1 MTRFQQTIYLEPD
14 EEITSI
20 IDRLNKSEEINI
32 VLVIPKGADIFQSI
46 INLKLLKREV
56 DNLGKNLIIITSDQV
71 GRHLA
76 EKVGIPIKDRLEIDQ
91 EVFPSLP
98 ASQSMEEVS
107 IKKPTIGKMV
117 DIISPIEQVEKP
129 EPKRTREIEYEP
141 LQPKEI
147 KPDEYWSEVKE
158 APKEYLRHPTG
169 QVRPMAEKETAEI
182 DLSQRPMEEVT
193 LEIKEPSEV
202 KPHKKFFDFLRRK
215 KERKI
220 VLSRTT
226 GKLFLVFIA
235 LGVITFG
242 LVAYFVLPKAK
253 LVIAL
258 KKESILFDLPVLVD
272 KNTFKIDLMLNKIP
286 GRLIKTQS
294 QETRE
299 FPATGERQLDEK
311 ARGLITVYNEYS
323 SSPQTLVETTRFL
336 STETGKVFKT
346 TKTIVVPGAKIE
358 EGKIVPN
365 SINVEVI
372 ADEPSPEYNIG
383 PSNFTIPGFKGTAKY
398 NGFYG
403 KSKTAMSGGSIGKV
417 KIVSKEDLEKA
428 KESLAKELRE
438 KIIQSL
444 KNQVPTNFKLFNE
457 ALKEETIETVFSQ
470 QAGERAEKFT
480 LNLKNQATAIVFD
493 PRYIDELV
501 DKNIIS
507 QISEKKKVLPNARE
521 INYTKWQVNFDK
533 GQIGLDIKVKQ
544 GITWEVN
551 ISDLKKELAGKNES
565 EIKKI
570 LSQKPEIQNI
580 QVIFWP
586 FWVKRIPEQTSK
598 IEIIID

>member
-71 GRHLA
+71 GRHLV

-91 EVFPSLP
+91 EAFPSLP

-117 DIISPIEQVEKP
+117 DIISPSKQVEKP
-129 EPKRTREIEYEP
+129 EPKRTQEIEYEP
-141 LQPKEI
+141 LQPEEI

-158 APKEYLRHPTG
+158 
-169 QVRPMAEKETAEI
+169 VRPMAEKKTAEI
-182 DLSQRPMEEVT
+182 DLSQRPMEELT
-193 LEIKEPSEV
+193 SEIKELSEV

-299 FPATGERQLDEK
+299 FPATGERQLDDK

-365 SINVEVI
+365 SIDVEVI

-417 KIVSKEDLEKA
+417 KIVLREDLEKA

-457 ALKEETIETVFSQ
+457 ALKEETIETVFSH

-521 INYTKWQVNFDK
+521 TNYAKWQVDFDK
-533 GQIGLDIKVKQ
+533 GQIDLDIKVKQ
-544 GITWEVN
+544 GITWKVN

>member
-91 EVFPSLP
+91 EAFPSLP

-117 DIISPIEQVEKP
+117 DIISPSKQVEKP
-129 EPKRTREIEYEP
+129 EPKRTQEIEYEP
-141 LQPKEI
+141 LQPEEI

-158 APKEYLRHPTG
+158 
-169 QVRPMAEKETAEI
+169 VRPMAEKKTAEI
-182 DLSQRPMEEVT
+182 DLSQRPMEELT
-193 LEIKEPSEV
+193 SEIKELSEV

-299 FPATGERQLDEK
+299 FPATGERQLDDK

-365 SINVEVI
+365 SIDVEVI
-372 ADEPSPEYNIG
+372 ADEPGPEYNIG

-417 KIVSKEDLEKA
+417 KIVLREDLEKA

-444 KNQVPTNFKLFNE
+444 NNQVPTNFKLFNE
-457 ALKEETIETVFSQ
+457 ALKEETIETVFSH

-521 INYTKWQVNFDK
+521 TNYAKWQVDFDK
-533 GQIGLDIKVKQ
+533 GQIDLDIKVKQ
-544 GITWEVN
+544 GITWKVN